1 MSNTSQQ
8 PKDMEQLKK
17 EAREEIEK
25 ARESSHFDRGYGKST
40 FGDENLYSLTDQ
52 YIDQA
57 HRSGRESMRDECVE
71 KVKKEAATYKKVYL
85 SADFGRALAS
95 ALKKIKP

>member
-1 MSNTSQQ
+1 MTQ

-17 EAREEIEK
+17 EAEVAIRVLCGNKLNQIGELLK
-25 ARESSHFDRGYGKST
+25 F
-40 FGDENLYSLTDQ
+40 
-52 YIDQA
+52 IDQA

-85 SADFGRALAS
+85 SAAFGRALAS